1 MNDYYKNLPKKRM
14 GSGALFFNS
23 EGKVLIVKPTYKDYW
38 EIPGGVTENDESPWN
53 TCVREVKEE
62 LGLSVS
68 GTKLLSIDYISN
80 SDGKGERL
88 MFIFDGGE
96 LSDSDIKNISLQEKE
111 LSEYRF
117 VTSEEAVSLLGDKLK
132 RRVANSILVRKEDKA
147 LYLENG
153 EPADYFK

>member
-38 EIPGGVTENDESPWN
+38 EIPGGVTENDESPWD

-62 LGLSVS
+62 LNLGISMA
-68 GTKLLSIDYISN
+68 KLLSIDYISN

-88 MFIFDGGE
+88 MFIYDGGE
-96 LSDSDIKNISLQEKE
+96 LSDQDIKNISLQEKE
-111 LSEYRF
+111 LSEYSF
-117 VTSEEAVSLLGDKLK
+117 VTSEEAAVLLGEKLK
-132 RRVANSILVRKEDKA
+132 KRVPNSIIARDGSKTF
-147 LYLENG
+147 YLENG
-153 EPADYFK
+153 ELMSD